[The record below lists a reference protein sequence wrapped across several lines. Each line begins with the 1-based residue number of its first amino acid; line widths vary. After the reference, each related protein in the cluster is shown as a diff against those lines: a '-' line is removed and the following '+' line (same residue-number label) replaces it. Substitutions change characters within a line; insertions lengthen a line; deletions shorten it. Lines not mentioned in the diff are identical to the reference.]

1 MRVLL
6 DRPGG
11 ARAERVRGH
20 GAGAPR
26 GRIVIAAGG
35 TTGVYYGYAKA
46 LASAL
51 EARDPG
57 LRVDVLATSGS
68 MENLRLVADG
78 RATLAFTAADAAA
91 EAALGGP
98 PFGRR
103 LPIAALAR
111 VYDDYITSSC
121 PRRAGCVRSP
131 SSTAGR
137 SRSGRRARHAPDR
150 RAAAGRARGGAARRR
165 TRARRVGRG
174 SARRAHLRFFWSGG
188 LPTPGV
194 DALAHTE
201 PLRLLGLDER
211 LDGLQARFGAVYRA
225 AAIPSGTYGLTRQ
238 VSTIAVP
245 NLLVTHERADAAL
258 VRLVTAT
265 LFSGAARSPAPSWP
279 PPRSTAARR
288 SRPPPLSCIPP
299 PWTGTATP
307 RPEPGSTDP
316 RGASPPLPAPARSAG
331 TRRAPWGA
339 RPIDHGPAH
348 GAEASTDHRWIG
360 MKQRRASSPRR
371 RGDPQLERRA
381 ALLEQRRGWTGRG
394 PSP

>member
-6 DRPGG
+6 IGLVALALSG
-11 ARAERVRGH
+11 CVGH

-111 VYDDYITSSC
+111 VYDDYMHLVVPASS
-121 PRRAGCVRSP
+121 RVRSIAQLDGRTVSVGP
-131 SSTAGR
+131 SG
-137 SRSGRRARHAPDR
+137 SGTRLIAERLLGG
-150 RAAAGRARGGAARRR
+150 RAAGQHDVGLGLGASVAALRDGRI
-165 TRARRVGRG
+165 
-174 SARRAHLRFFWSGG
+174 SAFFWSGG

-265 LFSGAARSPAPSWP
+265 LF
-279 PPRSTAARR
+279 
-288 SRPPPLSCIPP
+288 
-299 PWTGTATP
+299 
-307 RPEPGSTDP
+307 E
-316 RGASPPLPAPARSAG
+316 
-331 TRRAPWGA
+331 
-339 RPIDHGPAH
+339 
-348 GAEASTDHRWIG
+348 
-360 MKQRRASSPRR
+360 R
-371 RGDPQLERRA
+371 RGSIARAVLAAAALDRRA
-381 ALLEQRRGWTGRG
+381 AIETAPVELHPAALDWYRDTKT
-394 PSP
+394 